1 MDHQG
6 PRGTFYEVRTID
18 VALPRLD
25 PDSPATCPVP
35 YEHVLEH
42 VTTEFDDGTPKQL
55 SEPTFLRTAQVGAT
69 SYWIWKFN
77 DPDRG
82 DGYIL
87 VSLWPGNVACTE
99 CDDTFDMTPE
109 QFIVATHFKIEP

>member
-1 MDHQG
+1 MTTAVGISTSYARGHQG
-6 PRGTFYEVRTID
+6 PRGNFYEVRTIG

-25 PDSPATCPVP
+25 PDSAANCPVP
-35 YEHVLEH
+35 YEHVREH

-55 SEPTFLRTAQVGAT
+55 SEPEFLRTARVGAT

-87 VSLWPGNVACTE
+87 VSLWPSNLAVTDVAS
-99 CDDTFDMTPE
+99 
-109 QFIVATHFKIEP
+109 HFKIEP